1 MSGYRAWVIWSCLAL
16 WLALFTGCQS
26 SQPTVSDATA
36 APLSLPLLTPATL
49 DGRPLRVVATTSIIG
64 DVVAQVGGEWIDLT
78 VLIPAGQDPH
88 AFEARPSDLIA
99 AEQADVILVNGW
111 NLEESL
117 AAALAQIAAPD
128 RLLSISAGLV
138 PQAIN
143 DADAASADDEHGDDE
158 PADGEHAEHAED
170 EHAHGGVDPHVWLAA
185 PHVMQ
190 WTRTAA
196 DIFSQ
201 LDPAHA
207 SDYRANRDRY
217 LQELAA
223 LEERLQ
229 QQLGAIPPER
239 RQLVTTHDNFAHFA
253 AQYHFTLI
261 GAIMPSS
268 STGAEPAAG
277 DLAQL
282 INTMREAGVCAL
294 FTDNTVNP
302 SLSQA
307 IAGEL
312 PDCPEVRIA
321 TLYTDALGPAGSG
334 ADSYIG
340 MMESN
345 AAILTA
351 HLRP

>member
-1 MSGYRAWVIWSCLAL
+1 MPGYRAWIIWGWLAL
-16 WLALFTGCQS
+16 WVAGMAGCQNGR
-26 SQPTVSDATA
+26 PA
-36 APLSLPLLTPATL
+36 APDVAPTQSGLTTLTPTAL
-49 DGRPLRVVATTSIIG
+49 EGQPLRVVATTSIIG
-64 DVVAQVGGEWIDLT
+64 DVAAQVGGEWIDLL

-88 AFEARPSDLIA
+88 TFEATPSDLVA

-111 NLEESL
+111 DLEGNL
-117 AAALAQIAAPD
+117 AAALERVAPPE
-128 RLLSISAGLV
+128 RLWSISADLALESTAEV
-138 PQAIN
+138 ETTALEN
-143 DADAASADDEHGDDE
+143 DHEDE
-158 PADGEHAEHAED
+158 GEHED
-170 EHAHGGVDPHVWLAA
+170 EHSHSGVDPHVWLAV

-207 SDYRANRDRY
+207 SDYAANRDQY
-217 LQELAA
+217 IQELAG

-229 QQLGAIPPER
+229 RQLGAIAPER
-239 RQLVTTHDNFAHFA
+239 RQLVTTHDNFGHFA
-253 AQYHFTLI
+253 AQYHFTII
-261 GAIMPSS
+261 GAVIPTS

-282 INTMREAGVCAL
+282 INAIHAAGVCAL
-294 FTDNTVNP
+294 FTDNTIN
-302 SLSQA
+302 LNLLQT

-312 PDCPEVRIA
+312 PHCSEVKIA

-340 MMESN
+340 MMEAN
-345 AAILTA
+345 AATLVT
-351 HLRP
+351 HLQP